1 MKKLRQGDLFRA
13 MSDINAAYIDEAA
26 RPVSPK
32 RIHPVRWAV
41 LAACLSLAVGAS
53 VLLPLLMQE
62 QPAISAS
69 DPGSSPAG
77 GEPVAPPLS
86 RGDSLLV
93 PSRRPFRPHSHLRG
107 GPDPSALLPKPA
119 FPLSPSPAL
128 RFSSRRFPAQAGGQ
142 QGGGPALRRPG
153 HRLLQRIPSCSWI
166 PKP

>member
-1 MKKLRQGDLFRA
+1 
-13 MSDINAAYIDEAA
+13 MSDIDAAYIDEAA

-41 LAACLSLAVGAS
+41 LAACLSLAVGTS

-86 RGDSLLV
+86 GEV
-93 PSRRPFRPHSHLRG
+93 PSWYLPGDLSARTLTYAADQIRL
-107 GPDPSALLPKPA
+107 PSSQNQP
-119 FPLSPSPAL
+119 SPSPLPQPYGFHPAASL
-128 RFSSRRFPAQAGGQ
+128 RKQEDNKEVAMPSDSRVIDSYNAY
-142 QGGGPALRRPG
+142 L
-153 HRLLQRIPSCSWI
+153 
-166 PKP
+166 